1 MIADPLA
8 VLLVLA
14 AVVYGSLKLE
24 ERFTWARA
32 LGATLLAILLAAALS
47 NVGLL
52 PHTSP
57 TYDLLSGVGVN
68 LGIALV
74 LLGVNIHSVVRAGP
88 RMLAAFALGAVGTVV
103 GAIVAAFTVARHI
116 GPETWKL
123 AGQYAGTYTGG
134 GVNMVA
140 VGRTVDTSP
149 DLFAAAIA
157 ADNVTTAIWMIVCL
171 GVPLLAGL
179 RLLGRSAR
187 REAEPTVGEGAP
199 RAPDAPAGV
208 ATAFT
213 ATREAVTLKETAV
226 TVLLAVGVVWAAG
239 QLGRIVP
246 QVPEVLWLTTLVLV
260 IAQLPAVRRLGAPPV
275 LGNYLLQ
282 LFLAGLGA
290 QSVVVEILRVGPAV
304 FYFTLLVVA
313 VHGLLLFGVG
323 RALGF
328 DLPTLAVASQANI
341 GGPPSAMALATA
353 RGYVDRLLPG
363 VAVGLLGYAG
373 GNYIGLGV
381 AHLMRAWLGA

>member
-1 MIADPLA
+1 MIGDPLA
-8 VLLVLA
+8 VFLALA
-14 AVVYGSLKLE
+14 AVVYGCIKLE
-24 ERFTWARA
+24 EWFAWARA
-32 LGATLLAILLAAALS
+32 MGATLIAILAALALS
-47 NVGLL
+47 NAGVL

-57 TYDLLSGVGVN
+57 TYDVLGGIGVS

-74 LLGVNIHSVVRAGP
+74 LLGVDVRSVLQAGP
-88 RMLAAFALGAVGTVV
+88 RMLAAFAIGAVGTVV
-103 GAIVAAFTVARHI
+103 GVIVAAFAVMRHV

-140 VGRTVDTSP
+140 VGRSVETSP

-157 ADNVTTAIWMIVCL
+157 ADNVTTAIWMVVCL
-171 GVPLLAGL
+171 GVPAVAGL
-179 RLLGRSAR
+179 RLAAR
-187 REAEPTVGEGAP
+187 RGTAP
-199 RAPDAPAGV
+199 SEPAGPV
-208 ATAFT
+208 ATPFT
-213 ATREAVTLKETAV
+213 ETREAITLKETAT
-226 TVLLAVGVVWAAG
+226 TVLLAVGAVWVAG
-239 QLGRIVP
+239 QLGRLVP
-246 QVPEVLWLTTLVLV
+246 QVPEVLWLTTLALAL
-260 IAQLPAVRRLGAPPV
+260 AQVPPVQRLGAPPM

-290 QSVVVEILRVGPAV
+290 QSAVGEILRVGPGV
-304 FYFTLLVVA
+304 FYFTLLVVT
-313 VHGLLLFGVG
+313 VHGLLLFGIG
-323 RALGF
+323 RAMGL

-363 VAVGLLGYAG
+363 VAVGLLGYAA

-381 AHLMRAWLGA
+381 AYLMRGWLGG